1 MPIFR
6 RRRSPRRRP
15 PFWRQPPRPLS
26 PAAREALQRLRQAHE
41 LMMKGKPAE
50 AAVIFDELA
59 VSASKRILPR
69 APQLLLQAGR
79 AWIEAGETERGI
91 TKLKDGLKLMEKM
104 KQFRRL
110 PIVSQ
115 RVIAELR
122 DRGFTNQANE
132 IEAEIKATLATHD
145 LLFAAVPGAMGKPHL
160 PDKCPYCGG
169 NVLPNEVEWIEE
181 RYPTCIY
188 CGSPLEAE
196 G

>member
-6 RRRSPRRRP
+6 RRRPPRRRP
-15 PFWRQPPRPLS
+15 PLWRQPPRPLS
-26 PAAREALQRLRQAHE
+26 PAARKALQRLRQAHE
-41 LMMKGKPAE
+41 LMTKGKHAE

-59 VSASKRILPR
+59 AGALKRNLPR
-69 APQLLLQAGR
+69 APQLFLQAGR
-79 AWIEAGETERGI
+79 AWIEAGETKRGI
-91 TKLKDGLKLMEKM
+91 AKLKDGLKLMENM

-122 DRGFTNQANE
+122 DRGFTKQANE
-132 IEAEIKATLATHD
+132 IEAEIKNTLATHG
-145 LLFAAVPGAMGKPHL
+145 LSFAPVPGAMGKPRL
-160 PDKCPYCGG
+160 PAKCPYCGG
-169 NVLPNEVEWIEE
+169 NVLPNELEWIEE
-181 RYPTCIY
+181 RYPTCTY

>member
-1 MPIFR
+1 MPLFR
-6 RRRSPRRRP
+6 RRRPPRRRP

-26 PAAREALQRLRQAHE
+26 PAARKALQRLRQAHE
-41 LMMKGKPAE
+41 LMTNGKHAE

-59 VSASKRILPR
+59 AGASKRDLPR

-91 TKLKDGLKLMEKM
+91 ANLKDGLNLMEKM

-115 RVIAELR
+115 RVIDELR

-132 IEAEIKATLATHD
+132 IEAEIKVTLATHG
-145 LLFAAVPGAMGKPHL
+145 LSFAAVPGAMGKPRL
-160 PDKCPYCGG
+160 PAKCPYCGG
-169 NVLPNEVEWIEE
+169 NVLPDELEWIEE
-181 RYPTCIY
+181 RYPSCTY
-188 CGSPLEAE
+188 CGSLLEAK